1 MMNVDLLYV
10 PAEDEEYLAGQKK
23 RLKII
28 GDDLSRAAIKNRT
41 TQVRK
46 ASEIID
52 LIHGEKLKF
61 VLSISDEI
69 PDHAGKTRNIH
80 NLLDDAQIPY
90 VGSVSESLRLCR
102 SKSLLKEAF
111 IRDHVPT
118 PEFFSV
124 NRRSKAISLMPKLG
138 KLNHYPYIVK
148 PDSEGNSAGISK
160 RSVCSSAPEL
170 RQKINESL
178 EAFDEVIVEQ
188 YLGFNDQFKEFTVAL
203 IGTPPNALI
212 LPARV
217 QFKDPSVHK
226 PISTADKDQ
235 HRTLASPVKNTALY
249 KKVADLAGKAFRAAG
264 VRDYARCDLVQG
276 DDQFYVLEI
285 NGQPMIPDLWFE
297 ACCKSRNLSR
307 KQYLYSILLSALA
320 RWNRSGKRLRIPQTL
335 LSAIPQNVT
344 RVLMPDGRP
353 VS

>member
-1 MMNVDLLYV
+1 MMIVDLLFV
-10 PAEDEEYLAGQKK
+10 PAGDEEYLAGQKK

-28 GDDLSRAAIKNRT
+28 GDDLSRAGIKNRT

-52 LIHGEKLKF
+52 LVHGGKVTF

-69 PDHAGKTRNIH
+69 PDHAGTTRNVH
-80 NLLDDAQIPY
+80 DLLDAARIPY
-90 VGSVSESLRLCR
+90 VGSASASLRLCR
-102 SKSLLKEAF
+102 SKSSLKEAF
-111 IRDHVPT
+111 IDAQVPT
-118 PEFFSV
+118 PEFFTV
-124 NRRSKAISLMPKLG
+124 NRRSKSISLTTKLG

-160 RSVCSSAPEL
+160 RSVCSGAAEL
-170 RQKINESL
+170 RQKINSSL
-178 EAFDEVIVEQ
+178 DIFNEVIVEQ
-188 YLGFNDQFKEFTVAL
+188 YMGFSDQFKEFTVAL

-226 PISTADKDQ
+226 PITTEDKDQ
-235 HRTLASPVKNTALY
+235 HRTLATPVKNTALY
-249 KKVADLAGKAFRAAG
+249 RKVADLAGRAFRAAN

-320 RWNRSGKRLRIPQTL
+320 RWNRSGQRLRIPHTL

-344 RVLMPDGRP
+344 RVLMPDSRLI
-353 VS
+353 